1 MNQGTR
7 HLTRRAFLASMAAVG
22 AVVPIARPSTSTAA
36 VTPLTKAIPKTGERL
51 PVIGM
56 GSWLTFNVGHDKS
69 AREVRVQVLRA
80 FFEAGGGVIDSSPM
94 YGWSEEVI
102 GYCLKRIPR

>member
-1 MNQGTR
+1 MGNETR
-7 HLTRRAFLASMAAVG
+7 QAARHSPR
-22 AVVPIARPSTSTAA
+22 VPGLHGGLGRSGSVRPPSKSTAA

-56 GSWLTFNVGHDKS
+56 GSWLTFSVCDDKS

-80 FFEAGGGVIDSSPM
+80 FFEAGGGTIDSSPL
-94 YGWSEEVI
+94 YGTSEKVI
-102 GYCLKRIPR
+102 G